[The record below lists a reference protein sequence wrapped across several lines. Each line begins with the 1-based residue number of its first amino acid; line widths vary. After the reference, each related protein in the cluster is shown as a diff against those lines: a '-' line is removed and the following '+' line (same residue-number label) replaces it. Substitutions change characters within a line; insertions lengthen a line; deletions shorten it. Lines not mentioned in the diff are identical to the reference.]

1 MTTNDY
7 VGAQSL
13 ENLRVGLHLIEGRV
27 MISSPLF
34 CQISGPSGN
43 RTKNFDEPAISAPVQ
58 S

>member
-27 MISSPLF
+27 MISSALF
-34 CQISGPSGN
+34 CQIFDPSGN
-43 RTKNFDEPAISAPVQ
+43 HTANF
-58 S
+58 